1 MVDFSVYNPS
11 INAFAA
17 VQVATL
23 FQRDGA
29 VKTSVSILSFPL
41 FTNRFQPSIAF
52 EVVLAGVIVILVRP
66 CEPRPP
72 TRRGA
77 YQFGNPLPTPRRPC
91 TISNLPAGR
100 RWSRCC
106 CVTCVSGCRS

>member
-77 YQFGNPLPTPRRPC
+77 YQFGNPPYPFHDDPVPLAISRPDGGGH
-91 TISNLPAGR
+91 AAA
-100 RWSRCC
+100 
-106 CVTCVSGCRS
+106 V